1 MRLLS
6 FICVGFFL
14 ASSIDGISQE
24 KDTKFDIS
32 IRKVE
37 EIHMVYYDFTGPY
50 DKSFTDFGQL
60 MAFVQKENIE
70 MGPFSLGIFYD
81 DPAVVDK
88 TKLRS
93 KIGIAVTSNA
103 EFKSEKFN
111 YKKIPAGKAITVRY
125 KSMEDIMPAYTA
137 ISEYIASNNLKTENY
152 SVELY
157 YGNDPNSIDAEILFY
172 IKDM

>member
-14 ASSIDGISQE
+14 VATNGIGQE
-24 KDTKFDIS
+24 NDSKFEIT

-37 EIHMVYYDFTGPY
+37 KIQMVYYDFTGPY
-50 DKSFTDFGQL
+50 DKSFSEFGQL
-60 MAFVQKENIE
+60 MTFVQKEKIQ
-70 MGPFSLGIFYD
+70 MGQFSLGIFYD

-88 TKLRS
+88 AKLRS
-93 KIGIAVTSNA
+93 KIGIAVASNP

-111 YKKIPAGKAITVRY
+111 YKKIPAGKAVTVRY
-125 KSMEDIMPAYTA
+125 KSMEDIMPAYEA
-137 ISEYIASNNLKTENY
+137 ISDYIMKNNLKTEDY

-157 YGNDPNSIDAEILFY
+157 YGNDPNTIDAEILFY
-172 IKDM
+172 VKEM